1 MLFRYTGEKLLRTGV
16 AIETR
21 GFVFCTSGRRRETL
35 KGDATV
41 RFFEHV
47 GAALD
52 SIPGMNPNLFT
63 EISSSRSRSFPL
75 VDFLDTPGLVDGEM
89 TYPFDVGRA
98 ICDVAEHV
106 DLVMCFFDPI
116 GQALCK
122 RTMNVIERLNNEGHA
137 EKVCYYMSKADEV
150 TNETDR
156 MRCLIQITQNI
167 SSRITNS
174 HAFRLPTIF
183 LPRDDGSEEP
193 EIPNSIDEVCQDI
206 DTGIQQ
212 AVQKNLSN
220 LERDT
225 KAVKVA
231 VAKALEKDAK
241 ANVSNRQATVHGV
254 LLCLASGLVLLLFFL
269 FAVRRMVLGGI
280 YADYIEPRFPVKFA
294 GDLAAVLP
302 ARAEDPLSLSSF
314 KVFMYQCGGLLVLSL
329 GLIVA
334 SGIKWKQRLAVLS
347 RSDISRL
354 KGHDASMDEALKE
367 HTKLYRQYFEQLSN
381 AEGY

>member
-1 MLFRYTGEKLLRTGV
+1 M

-47 GAALD
+47 GGALD

-63 EISSSRSRSFPL
+63 EISSSRERSFPL

-106 DLVMCFFDPI
+106 DLVLCFFDPI

-174 HAFRLPTIF
+174 HAFRLPTIY
-183 LPRDDGSEEP
+183 LPREEGAP
-193 EIPNSIDEVCQDI
+193 EVDIPNSIDEVCQDI

-220 LERDT
+220 LDRDA
-225 KAVKVA
+225 KAVKDA
-231 VAKALEKDAK
+231 VVKALDKDAA
-241 ANVSNRQATVHGV
+241 ANVSNRQATVRGV
-254 LLCLASGLVLLLFFL
+254 ILWLASGLVLLIFML
-269 FAVRRMVLGGI
+269 FALRRMVMNGFYGR
-280 YADYIEPRFPVKFA
+280 YIEPRFSAKFA
-294 GDLAAVLP
+294 EDLAALF
-302 ARAEDPLSLSSF
+302 PLRMEQTPQDLSSF
-314 KVFMYQCGGLLVLSL
+314 KTFIYQSGGLLAVSL
-329 GLIVA
+329 GLLVT
-334 SGIKWKQRLAVLS
+334 SGIIWKRRLPVLT
-347 RSDISRL
+347 RSEISRL
-354 KGHDASMDEALKE
+354 KGHDATMDELLKE
-367 HTKLYRQYFEQLSN
+367 HGKLYSQYFEQLSS

>member
-1 MLFRYTGEKLLRTGV
+1 M

-41 RFFEHV
+41 RYFEHV
-47 GAALD
+47 GGALD
-52 SIPGMNPNLFT
+52 CIPGMNPNLFT
-63 EISSSRSRSFPL
+63 EISPSRSRSFPL

-116 GQALCK
+116 GQALCE
-122 RTMNVIERLNNEGHA
+122 RTMNVIERLNNDGHA

-174 HAFRLPTIF
+174 HAFRLPTIY
-183 LPRDDGSEEP
+183 LPREDGSEQP

-225 KAVKVA
+225 KAVKAA
-231 VAKALEKDAK
+231 VAEALEKDAR
-241 ANVSNRQATVHGV
+241 ANVSYRQATVHGV
-254 LLCLASGLVLLLFFL
+254 LLCLASGLVLVLLLFFAL
-269 FAVRRMVLGGI
+269 RRMVLTGL
-280 YADYIEPRFPVKFA
+280 YADYIEPRFSAKIA

-302 ARAEDPLSLSSF
+302 TRAADPLSLSSF
-314 KVFMYQCGGLLVLSL
+314 KVFTYQCGGLLVLSF
-329 GLIVA
+329 GLLA
-334 SGIKWKQRLAVLS
+334 GSGIKWRQRSTVLS
-347 RSDISRL
+347 RREISRL

-367 HTKLYRQYFEQLSN
+367 HSKLYSQYFEQLSN